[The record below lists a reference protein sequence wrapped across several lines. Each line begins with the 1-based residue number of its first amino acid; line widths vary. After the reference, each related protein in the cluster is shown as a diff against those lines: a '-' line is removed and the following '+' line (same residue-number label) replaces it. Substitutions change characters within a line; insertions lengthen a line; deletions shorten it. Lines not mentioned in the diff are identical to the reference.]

1 MNNPAMKNEKESDVK
16 YIKKVTTEK
25 SKTAQGAKTTEAK
38 APAKVFGMPCLP
50 QNSPD

>member
-1 MNNPAMKNEKESDVK
+1 MNNRVMKNEKESDVK

-25 SKTAQGAKTTEAK
+25 AKTTQPAKAAAAK

-50 QNSPD
+50 QHSD